1 MRNYWEES
9 WERKE
14 RRKMERQTMLVRL
27 ALVLVIIAIGIVT
40 LIRLDT
46 VLMQQTETLN
56 QLMELRQEVEAVETE
71 VVEEAEAVSLGEHR
85 LSFYCS
91 CPKCTGE
98 WADGTTYTGT
108 TATEGRTIAVDP
120 SKIELGSKVYIDGL
134 GEFIAEDIGGAIKEN
149 RIDIYLSSHSDCIR
163 RGIEYREVW
172 EVKDATL

>member
-14 RRKMERQTMLVRL
+14 QRKMERQVMLIRL

-56 QLMELRQEVEAVETE
+56 QLMELRQEVDVVEVEETE
-71 VVEEAEAVSLGEHR
+71 VVSLGEYRISH
-85 LSFYCS
+85 YCVENYPHI
-91 CPKCTGE
+91 CNDGE
-98 WADGTTYTGT
+98 SLHTASGEPPIPDYTVAAADSIPFGTKL
-108 TATEGRTIAVDP
+108 I
-120 SKIELGSKVYIDGL
+120 IDG
-134 GEFIAEDIGGAIKEN
+134 AEYKVADRGGAITEGQL
-149 RIDIYLSSHSDCIR
+149 DIAVSTHAEAIS

-172 EVKDATL
+172 EVKDATLQ

>member
-9 WERKE
+9 WERQE
-14 RRKMERQTMLVRL
+14 RRKMERRTMLVRL
-27 ALVLVIIAIGIVT
+27 ALVLAILVIGVLT

-56 QLMELRQEVEAVETE
+56 QLMELRQEVDLVEVE
-71 VVEEAEAVSLGEHR
+71 VVEEAVSLGEHR

-98 WADGTTYTGT
+98 WSDGITYTGT

-120 SKIELGSKVYIDGL
+120 SKIELGSTVYIDGL
-134 GEFIAEDIGGAIKEN
+134 GEFVAEDIGGAIKEN
-149 RIDIYLSSHSDCIR
+149 RIDIYLASHDDCIS

>member
-14 RRKMERQTMLVRL
+14 RRKMERRTMLVRL
-27 ALVLVIIAIGIVT
+27 ALVLVIIAIGIIT

-46 VLMQQTETLN
+46 VLMQQAETLN
-56 QLMELRQEVEAVETE
+56 QLMELRQEVD
-71 VVEEAEAVSLGEHR
+71 VVEVEEEPNTVSLGEHR

-91 CPKCTGE
+91 CHKCTGE

>member
-56 QLMELRQEVEAVETE
+56 QLMELQQEVDAVEVE
-71 VVEEAEAVSLGEHR
+71 VVEETEAVSLGEFTVTH
-85 LSFYCS
+85 YCD
-91 CPKCTGE
+91 CPVCTGK
-98 WADGTTYTGT
+98 WSDGITATGT
-108 TATEGRTIAVDP
+108 TATANRTIAVDP
-120 SKIELGSKVYIDGL
+120 SVIPLGSEVVIEGQIY
-134 GEFIAEDIGGAIKEN
+134 IAEDTGSAIKGQ
-149 RIDIYLSSHSDCIR
+149 RVDIYMDSHEIALS
-163 RGIEYREVW
+163 RGIIKREVLIV
-172 EVKDATL
+172 E

>member
-27 ALVLVIIAIGIVT
+27 ALVLAILVIGVLT

-56 QLMELRQEVEAVETE
+56 QLMELRQEVDLVEVE
-71 VVEEAEAVSLGEHR
+71 VVEEAVSLGEHR

-98 WADGTTYTGT
+98 WSDGITYTGT

-120 SKIELGSKVYIDGL
+120 SKIELGSTVYIDGL
-134 GEFIAEDIGGAIKEN
+134 GEFVAEDIGGAIKEN
-149 RIDIYLSSHSDCIR
+149 RIDIYLASHDDCIS

>member
-56 QLMELRQEVEAVETE
+56 QLMELRQEVDPVEVE
-71 VVEEAEAVSLGEHR
+71 VVEETEAVSLGEFEITH
-85 LSFYCS
+85 YCT
-91 CPKCTGE
+91 CPVCCGKWSDGITASGE
-98 WADGTTYTGT
+98 KAEPGITVATDPSVIPTGT
-108 TATEGRTIAVDP
+108 VIV
-120 SKIELGSKVYIDGL
+120 IDGH
-134 GEFIAEDIGGAIKEN
+134 EYIAQDTGSAIVGNRLDILTESHEVAIA
-149 RIDIYLSSHSDCIR
+149 
-163 RGIEYREVW
+163 RGVKRSEVFTIV
-172 EVKDATL
+172 EKTIH